1 MSASWEPFRAA
12 PWLGPRLRPQKHS
25 QFHVASK
32 WLDYGLRSAVFILLF
47 QLLRLAFLFSFLGCW
62 FFFLLVVSCF
72 VFCCFFNSPYT
83 RLIAVHS
90 ICITHKTALGLP
102 VWAAELQ
109 NTKILPLFFFPN
121 GLLSICE
128 QVTTLYRGFGG
139 CETSLTTRCAFHE
152 PPKCQEQQQSLPSAS
167 PSSVTHLDRVQLP
180 NFSHWD
186 LWWFWH
192 PGKIIKD
199 NCYVFKNHLAK
210 KGTDVVIGFFFSPQ
224 PHSMYTTPSQKCLL
238 WANANLL
245 GYAPRLG
252 HLLALWKK
260 LAFTASF
267 TSK

>member
-109 NTKILPLFFFPN
+109 NTKILPLFFFSQRPSLHLWAGHN
-121 GLLSICE
+121 SLSWLWRLWDKPDHQVCLSRAPKMPGAAAKPPLSI
-128 QVTTLYRGFGG
+128 
-139 CETSLTTRCAFHE
+139 
-152 PPKCQEQQQSLPSAS
+152 
-167 PSSVTHLDRVQLP
+167 
-180 NFSHWD
+180 
-186 LWWFWH
+186 
-192 PGKIIKD
+192 
-199 NCYVFKNHLAK
+199 
-210 KGTDVVIGFFFSPQ
+210 
-224 PHSMYTTPSQKCLL
+224 
-238 WANANLL
+238 
-245 GYAPRLG
+245 
-252 HLLALWKK
+252 
-260 LAFTASF
+260 
-267 TSK
+267 SK